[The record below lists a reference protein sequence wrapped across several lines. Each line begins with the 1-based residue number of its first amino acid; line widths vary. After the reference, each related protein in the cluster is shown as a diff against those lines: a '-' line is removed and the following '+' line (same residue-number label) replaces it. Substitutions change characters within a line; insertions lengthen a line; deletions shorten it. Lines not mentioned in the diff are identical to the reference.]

1 MQDLRM
7 PQLID
12 IQEAYTRI
20 KQFIHRTPVLCS
32 TQLNHIYGADLY
44 FKCENF
50 QKAGAF
56 KFRGASNAL
65 ENLTDEEKSRGVIT
79 HSSGNHAGA
88 LSLAAMQ
95 RGIKAYIVMPSSSPE
110 VKRAAVSSYGAS
122 ITFCEPTLAARVET
136 AEKIIKET
144 GATFIHPY
152 DNFNVIC
159 GQGTSALELLED
171 YADLDIVV
179 CPVGG
184 GGLLSGTSTVVKG
197 INPEIKVYGCEP
209 KGADDASRSFH
220 SGVLVREQTPN
231 TIADGLLTTLSER
244 TFSIISDKVDDI
256 FTVDEEAIVES
267 MKLLWERMKIVVE
280 PSSAVALAAIK
291 KNPDIFSDKK
301 VGIILS
307 GGNVDLSKLPF

>member
-1 MQDLRM
+1 MQDLKM
-7 PQLID
+7 PRLND
-12 IQEAYTRI
+12 IQEAYARI
-20 KQFIHRTPVLCS
+20 RQFIHRTPVLTS
-32 TQLNHIYGADLY
+32 SQLNLYYGADLY

-56 KFRGASNAL
+56 KFRGASFAL
-65 ENLTDEEKSRGVIT
+65 ENLTEKEKSRGVIT

-95 RGIKAYIVMPSSSPE
+95 RGIKAYIVLPSSSPE
-110 VKRAAVSSYGAS
+110 VKRAAIISYGAKV
-122 ITFCEPTLAARVET
+122 TFCEPTLAARIET
-136 AEKIIKET
+136 AEPIIKET
-144 GATFIHPY
+144 GATLIHPY

-171 YADLDIVV
+171 HGDLDIVV

-184 GGLLSGTSTVVKG
+184 GGLLSGTSTTVKG
-197 INPEIKVYGCEP
+197 INPEIKIFGGEP
-209 KGADDASRSFH
+209 EGADDASRSFH

-256 FTVDEEAIVES
+256 FTVDEDAIVES

-280 PSSAVALAAIK
+280 PSSAVALAAIRS
-291 KNPDIFSDKK
+291 NPEIFSGKK